1 MASITKL
8 SGSLLR
14 IVAPSF
20 VGINYMRLVPIHSIM
35 YINVVDRCL
44 DIHYKYKSTFDAVVF
59 TSNAERDS
67 AISVIQQCFALP
79 STPAHPLV
87 KDYPFV
93 E

>member
-1 MASITKL
+1 MSSITRI

-14 IVAPSF
+14 ITAPSF

-59 TSNAERDS
+59 PTNEERDA
-67 AISVIQQCFALP
+67 AISVVKDCFAA
-79 STPAHPLV
+79 SKESVHPVV
-87 KDYPFV
+87 KDYPF
-93 E
+93 